1 NFDYGDTLIKELLFS
16 KTTGQL
22 LYQLAHDQDVLSRIW
37 AAQQLSA
44 RMRDDKTASE
54 DRQSILK
61 GISEAATTD
70 KFWGMRLEAV
80 AALSGNQEAR
90 DALIAAT
97 KDSKARV
104 RVRAVNSLRATKDPS
119 VAGIYQELLN
129 DQSYAVIHAAA
140 TALGE
145 TKSGAAYDSLLKLI
159 NTPSWRDNIRASG
172 LGGFEALADKRA
184 LELGFTYSAAGNNVG
199 VRTAALGLIGA
210 VGKDDPR
217 AFPLLSTAL
226 NQAFEWR
233 NFAMVG
239 GAANALVT
247 LGDERGLGVFEELRK
262 KAANSPQLVGA
273 ISGYETRLRA
283 KLTAAKSKTSG

>member
-1 NFDYGDTLIKELLFS
+1 
-16 KTTGQL
+16 
-22 LYQLAHDQDVLSRIW
+22 
-37 AAQQLSA
+37 
-44 RMRDDKTASE
+44 M
-54 DRQSILK
+54 
-61 GISEAATTD
+61 
-70 KFWGMRLEAV
+70 EAV
-80 AALSGNQEAR
+80 AALSGNQEAKN
-90 DALIAAT
+90 ALIAAT

-119 VAGIYQELLN
+119 VAGTYQELLN

-145 TKSGAAYDSLLKLI
+145 TKSAVAYDSLLKLI
-159 NTPSWRDNIRASG
+159 NTSSWRDNIRASG
-172 LGGFEALADKRA
+172 LSGFEALADKRT

-226 NQAFEWR
+226 NQGFEMR
-233 NFAMVG
+233 NFAIVS

-262 KAANSPQLVGA
+262 KAANSPQIVAA
-273 ISGYETRLRA
+273 ISNFETRLRA
-283 KLTAAKSKTSG
+283 KLTPAKSKTNG